1 MIKSSSHQPL
11 RRARISVAQICN
23 LLYRRIAFGKGLIGA
38 NRTGESTRSRLK
50 ICDTAES
57 SSALQWCYSAFT
69 LVELLVVIAIIAV
82 LAALLLPAVSAAKG
96 AALKK
101 KARVQVNDIANA
113 IVRYD
118 ATYSHYPTGQAPGN
132 NDFTYG
138 GYSYFKITGALAPAW
153 SSNNDEVISIL
164 MDITNY
170 PGQNVGTI
178 NNGHVKN
185 TQQIKFL
192 NATMVGST
200 NENGVGPDLV
210 YRDPW
215 YNPYIIT
222 MDLNYNESTQDA
234 FYKLANVSQ
243 TPGANNAAGINGLT
257 DISDNTGALNDYE
270 YHGGVM
276 VWSLGPDGKADMTT
290 GGPKANQGVN
300 RDNILSW
307 HE

>member
-1 MIKSSSHQPL
+1 MINSSFHLRQSVLTQGRDAAL
-11 RRARISVAQICN
+11 RRPLTRLS
-23 LLYRRIAFGKGLIGA
+23 RRSEAKADPACG
-38 NRTGESTRSRLK
+38 TR
-50 ICDTAES
+50 
-57 SSALQWCYSAFT
+57 AFT
-69 LVELLVVIAIIAV
+69 LIELLVVIAIIAV
-82 LAALLLPAVSAAKG
+82 LAALLLPAISAAKT

-101 KARVQVNDIANA
+101 KARVQVADIANA
-113 IVRYD
+113 ITRYD

-138 GYSYFKITGALAPAW
+138 GSSYSKVANLGGTGVPAGIQW
-153 SSNNDEVISIL
+153 TNNNDEVISIL

-170 PGQNVGTI
+170 PGQNIATI

-192 NATMVGST
+192 NATMVTST

-215 YNPYIIT
+215 GNPYIIS

-234 FYKLANVSQ
+234 MYMMHGVSFQ
-243 TPGANNAAGINGLT
+243 GSQAAGLNGLT
-257 DISDNTGALNDYE
+257 DISDNTGAQNDFE

-276 VWSLGPDGKADMTT
+276 VWSLGPDGKAD
-290 GGPKANQGVN
+290 ANQAAN
-300 RDNILSW
+300 ANPNKDNILSW